1 MSAEHKKYRITVLPG
16 DGIGPEVTDEA
27 LRVLRS
33 ASVCYGFDIEAPTYL
48 IGGAALDAGK
58 EVLPSETLEACRA
71 SEAVF
76 LGAVGGPKWDTV
88 SVDQRPE
95 RALLALRKALGVYAN
110 LRPIR
115 VPKGLGSAS
124 PLKADLVDDVDLIVV
139 RELTGGIYFG
149 RDSTG
154 DEVAAREGRA
164 YSTMAYTRREVER
177 VARSAFSLA
186 RRRRSHV
193 TSVDKANVLA
203 VSRLWREVVSELH
216 KSEFSDI
223 ELDHMYVDN
232 AAMQLVRRPRQF
244 DVLLTGNL
252 FGDILSDLA
261 ATLPGSLGMLP
272 SASIG
277 DGLGLF
283 EPVHGSAP
291 DIAGE
296 GLANPS
302 AAILSAAML
311 LEHVGETDAAA
322 GIRAALNRVLESGLR
337 TSDIHSPSTTL
348 ATTIE
353 FGAAVAGEIAAVSG
367 SRNGHS
373 ERTEHSIPS

>member
-1 MSAEHKKYRITVLPG
+1 MSVEHKKYRVAVLPG

-33 ASVCYGFDIEAPTYL
+33 AAVCYGFEVDAPTYW
-48 IGGAALDAGK
+48 IGGAALDAGQD
-58 EVLPSETLEACRA
+58 VLPRETLEACREA
-71 SEAVF
+71 AAVF
-76 LGAVGGPKWDTV
+76 LGAVGGPKWDAVTV
-88 SVDQRPE
+88 EQRPE
-95 RALLALRKALGVYAN
+95 RALLALRKALGVFAN
-110 LRPIR
+110 VRPIR

-124 PLKADLVDDVDLIVV
+124 PLKKELVDDVDLVVV

-149 RDSTG
+149 PDSTG
-154 DEVAAREGRA
+154 DESAAREGRA
-164 YSTMAYTRREVER
+164 YSTMLYTRDEVER
-177 VARSAFSLA
+177 VARVAFGLA
-186 RRRRSHV
+186 RRRRSRV

-203 VSRLWREVVSELH
+203 VSRLWREVVTELRE
-216 KSEFSDI
+216 SEFGDV
-223 ELDHMYVDN
+223 ELEHMYVDN
-232 AAMQLVRRPRQF
+232 AAMQLVRSPRQF
-244 DVLLTGNL
+244 DVILTGNL

-277 DGLGLF
+277 EGRGLF

-302 AAILSAAML
+302 AAILSTAML
-311 LEHVGETDAAA
+311 LEHVGEPEAAE
-322 GIRAALNRVLESGLR
+322 GVRTALHNVLASGLR
-337 TSDIHSPSTTL
+337 TSDLHSQDTIL
-348 ATTIE
+348 ATTVE

-373 ERTEHSIPS
+373 EKTEHSIPS